1 MNAGMVQSCIRRN
14 SRERSIGLDVYC
26 IAAWISYAFFL
37 KYLFPLPIPEKE
49 AAVICIFGSYL
60 LTRRS
65 LRLKNRRVW
74 LCGILLIY
82 YGIDAVWKE
91 GLGLGMTGAI
101 AMLSWWICLLV
112 CIVVDRNEDEIR
124 LILDVL
130 KWTCFVCAVLIVVQN
145 PPFSGGDSLQVGR
158 LAANRNEI
166 VERVLPGLMLQLIQI
181 TRPGRAKPS
190 QYLMAALMIYTCLLP
205 NSRGGFVSLAAAVG
219 LILLEYSQRFQK
231 EHGGRFSG
239 RLLLGAAVLFVGLYV
254 ILPTEYVDRL
264 WRFNEWDLDD
274 TGRLSLWQNGIAMVT
289 DPLFG
294 MGPSYYELHSTS
306 KWHAY
311 GVHNM
316 FIDIYI
322 AAGLI
327 GLVLIV
333 LLFLSFAR
341 RDLLALAIL
350 SMPVAR
356 TMVEAGRS
364 YGTWMILAM
373 LGILLNYCDKN
384 RITVTEFFDRL
395 YSRADEARTA
405 PVWDTCIRAARRGQ
419 QRGMERNGRA

>member
-1 MNAGMVQSCIRRN
+1 MVQSCIRRS

-26 IAAWISYAFFL
+26 IAVWIFYAFFQ
-37 KYLFPLPIPEKE
+37 KYLLPVPIPEKE
-49 AAVICIFGSYL
+49 TAVICIFGSYL
-60 LTRRS
+60 LSRRP
-65 LRLKNRRVW
+65 LRLRDRRVW
-74 LCGILLIY
+74 LCGILLVY
-82 YGIDAVWKE
+82 YGLDAVWKE
-91 GLGLGMTGAI
+91 GPGQGLTGAI

-112 CIVVDRNEDEIR
+112 CIVADRNEDEIR
-124 LILDVL
+124 LLLNVL
-130 KWTCFVCAVLIVVQN
+130 KWTCFACAVLIAVQN
-145 PPFSGGDSLQVGR
+145 PPFSGGETLLVGR
-158 LAANRNEI
+158 VDINRNEI

-239 RLLLGAAVLFVGLYV
+239 RLLLGAAVLLVGLYV
-254 ILPTEYVDRL
+254 LLPEEYIARL
-264 WRFNEWDLDD
+264 WRFDEWDLDD
-274 TGRLSLWQNGIAMVT
+274 TGRLSLWQDGIATVT
-289 DPLFG
+289 DPLLG

-306 KWHAY
+306 RWRLY

-322 AAGLI
+322 ATGLI

-333 LLFLSFAR
+333 LLFWSFAR
-341 RDLLALAIL
+341 RDFLALAIL

-364 YGTWMILAM
+364 YGTWMILAI
-373 LGILLNYCDKN
+373 LGILLNYCDQN

-395 YSRADEARTA
+395 YSRADEARAA
-405 PVWDTCIRAARRGQ
+405 PARDTCIRAARRGR